1 MNNEKKIYEQ
11 VRAEVLNVDS
21 KVFMQG
27 SNEYKDED
35 AMDWETGGYSLSYKL

>member
-1 MNNEKKIYEQ
+1 MNKEKKIYEQ
-11 VRAEVLNVDS
+11 VLTEVLIVDS

-35 AMDWETGGYSLSYKL
+35 AMDWETGGYSLRYNF